1 MDYTASVLFRV
12 YFKGRFLGFN
22 SDSLDIWSLR
32 CGAHLSVKNDYMD
45 DPSRDLFISPESPE
59 RHPHQMN
66 RR

>member
-1 MDYTASVLFRV
+1 MDYTASILRV
-12 YFKGRFLGFN
+12 YSKGRFLGFN
-22 SDSLDIWSLR
+22 SDSLDMSLR

-45 DPSRDLFISPESPE
+45 DPSRDLFLSLESLE